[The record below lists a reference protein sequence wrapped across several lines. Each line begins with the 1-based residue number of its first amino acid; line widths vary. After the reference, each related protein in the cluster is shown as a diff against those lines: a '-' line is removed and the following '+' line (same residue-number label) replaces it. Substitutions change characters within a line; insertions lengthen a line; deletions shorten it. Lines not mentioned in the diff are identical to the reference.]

1 MCQILLVR
9 KDSHAMV
16 CIISLSILVISS
28 SVNAITLSSKDFLYR
43 TRESKS
49 DLMIMTSFSSAII
62 IPHL

>member
-1 MCQILLVR
+1 MCQILLVH

-16 CIISLSILVISS
+16 SICLSILVISS
-28 SVNAITLSSKDFLYR
+28 SVNAITLSSKSFVYR
-43 TRESKS
+43 ATESKS